1 MYFSDII
8 GLTDI
13 KNHLIESVQ
22 KGFVPHARMLYGAEG
37 IGKLPLAI
45 AYARYLNCVN
55 PTETDSCGKCASCSK
70 FDKLAHPDLHFA
82 FPMVQKKA
90 EKLIVC
96 DNYLPQ
102 WRSFLTENTY
112 FNLNTWLQYINA
124 KNAQGMIYAQE
135 SEEIIRKLNLKVY
148 EAKYKIMIVWLPEK
162 MNIECANKLLKMIE
176 EPPAHTV
183 FLLISEDLD
192 KVIPTIK
199 SRCQPIYIKPID
211 HGDMIVAIQNNY
223 NLTLSDA
230 QSVAHIANGSYS
242 KVIELVESGDDSK
255 LFLNLFD
262 KMMSASFSKKI
273 KMIKEVADELSKTG
287 REVQKSF
294 LIYSLRMFREY
305 FVNNLNVPELIYLN
319 REEQRMGLQYSA
331 AINETNI
338 EVLAHEFSL
347 AHKQIE
353 QNGNAKII
361 FLDLCLKLTMLIKK

>member
-1 MYFSDII
+1 MYFRDII
-8 GLTDI
+8 GQSEV
-13 KNHLIESVQ
+13 KQHLIESVQ
-22 KGFVPHARMLYGAEG
+22 KGYVPHARMLYGLEG
-37 IGKLPLAI
+37 VGKLPLAI
-45 AYARYLNCVN
+45 AYARYLNCEN
-55 PTETDSCGKCASCSK
+55 PKDTDACGKCPSCSK

-82 FPMVQKKA
+82 FPMVQNRA
-90 EKLIVC
+90 EKLLVS

-102 WRSFLTENTY
+102 WRSYLSEKTY
-112 FNLNTWLQYINA
+112 FNLGDWLQYIDA

-135 SEEIIRKLNLKVY
+135 SEEIIRKLSLKVY

-162 MNIECANKLLKMIE
+162 MNLECANKLLKLIE
-176 EPPAHTV
+176 EPPARTI

-199 SRCQPIYIKPID
+199 SRCQPLYIKPIEYD
-211 HGDMIVAIQNNY
+211 DMIASITNTY
-223 NLTLSDA
+223 SLSLSDA

-242 KVIELVESGDDSK
+242 KAIQLIETDDSSQM
-255 LFLNLFD
+255 LLNLFD
-262 KMMSASFSKKI
+262 KMMGAASSREI
-273 KMIKEVADELSKTG
+273 KFIKGIADELSKKG

-294 LIYSLRMFREY
+294 LTYSLRMFREF
-305 FVNNLNVPELIYLN
+305 FVGNLNVPELVYLN
-319 REEQRMGLQYSA
+319 RHERQLRQQYPGT
-331 AINETNI
+331 INERNI

>member
-242 KVIELVESGDDSK
+242 KLIELVESGDDSK

-347 AHKQIE
+347 AHRQIE

>member
-1 MYFSDII
+1 MYVRDII
-8 GLTDI
+8 GLSDI
-13 KNHLIESVQ
+13 KKHLIESVQ
-22 KGFVPHARMLYGAEG
+22 KGFVPHARILYGAEG
-37 IGKLPLAI
+37 IGKLPLVI
-45 AYARYLNCVN
+45 AYARYINCLN
-55 PTETDSCGKCASCSK
+55 PTSTDACGVCSSCSK
-70 FDKLAHPDLHFA
+70 YDKLAHPDLHFA
-82 FPMVQKKA
+82 FPMVQKRA
-90 EKLIVC
+90 EKLMVC

-102 WRSFLTENTY
+102 WRSFLAKKTY
-112 FNLNTWLQYINA
+112 FNLGQWLQYIDA

-162 MNIECANKLLKMIE
+162 MNLECANKLLKMIE
-176 EPPAHTV
+176 EPPAHTI

-199 SRCQPIYIKPID
+199 SRCQPIHIKSIV
-211 HGDMIVAIQNNY
+211 HSDMIAATQHNY
-223 NLTLSDA
+223 NLSANDS

-242 KVIELVESGDDSK
+242 KAIELIESNDESQF
-255 LFLNLFD
+255 LLNLFS
-262 KMMSASFSKKI
+262 KMMGASYSKKI
-273 KMIKEVADELSKTG
+273 KLIKEVAEELAKTG

-305 FVNNLNVPELIYLN
+305 FVNNMNVPELVYLN
-319 REEQRMGLQYSA
+319 RAEQQLGQQYSV
-331 AINETNI
+331 AINENNI
-338 EVLAHEFSL
+338 EVLVHEFSL

>member
-1 MYFSDII
+1 MYFRDII

-13 KNHLIESVQ
+13 KEHLIESVQ
-22 KGFVPHARMLYGAEG
+22 KGYVPHARMIYGAEG

-45 AYARYLNCVN
+45 AYARYLNCLN
-55 PTETDSCGKCASCSK
+55 PTKTDSCGKCSSCSK

-82 FPMVQKKA
+82 FPIVQKKA

-96 DNYLPQ
+96 DNYLPK
-102 WRSFLTENTY
+102 WRSFLAENIY
-112 FNLNTWLQYINA
+112 FNLSKWLLYIDA
-124 KNAQGMIYAQE
+124 KNAQGLIYAQE

-162 MNIECANKLLKMIE
+162 MNLECANKLLKMIE
-176 EPPAHTV
+176 EPPAHTI

-192 KVIPTIK
+192 NVIPTIK
-199 SRCQPIYIKPID
+199 SRCQPIYIRPIENR
-211 HGDMIVAIQNNY
+211 DMIDAIRNNY
-223 NLTLSDA
+223 NLTLNDA
-230 QSVAHIANGSYS
+230 QSVAHIASGSYYNA
-242 KVIELVESGDDSK
+242 IELIESNDESK
-255 LFLNLFD
+255 LLLSLFNR
-262 KMMSASFSKKI
+262 MMSASFSKKI
-273 KMIKEVADELSKTG
+273 KAIKEIADELSKTG
-287 REVQKSF
+287 RDIQKSF

-305 FVNNLNVPELIYLN
+305 FVNNLNVPEVVYLN
-319 REEQRMGLQYSA
+319 REEEHLGQQFFA
-331 AINETNI
+331 VINEDNI

>member
-1 MYFSDII
+1 MYFRDIV
-8 GLTDI
+8 GQTEI
-13 KNHLIESVQ
+13 KQHLIESVQ
-22 KGFVPHARMLYGAEG
+22 KGYVPHARMLYGLEG
-37 IGKLPLAI
+37 VGKLPLAI
-45 AYARYLNCVN
+45 AYSRYLNCEN
-55 PTETDSCGKCASCSK
+55 PKDADACGKCPSCSK

-82 FPMVQKKA
+82 FPMVQNRA
-90 EKLIVC
+90 EKLLVC

-102 WRSFLTENTY
+102 WRSFLSEKIY
-112 FNLNTWLQYINA
+112 FNLGDWLQYIDA

-135 SEEIIRKLNLKVY
+135 SEEIIRKLSLKVY

-162 MNIECANKLLKMIE
+162 MNLECANKLLKLIE
-176 EPPAHTV
+176 EPPARTI

-199 SRCQPIYIKPID
+199 SRCQPLYIKPIEYD
-211 HGDMIVAIQNNY
+211 DMIGAITNTY
-223 NLTLSDA
+223 SLSLTDA

-242 KVIELVESGDDSK
+242 KAIQLIEADDSSQM
-255 LFLNLFD
+255 LLNLFD
-262 KMMSASFSKKI
+262 KMMGAASSREI
-273 KMIKEVADELSKTG
+273 KFIKGIADELSKKG

-294 LIYSLRMFREY
+294 LTYSLRMFREY
-305 FVNNLNVPELIYLN
+305 FVGNLNVPELVYLN
-319 REEQRMGLQYSA
+319 RHEQQLRQQYPGT
-331 AINETNI
+331 INERNI

>member
-1 MYFSDII
+1 MYFRDII
-8 GLTDI
+8 GQSDI
-13 KNHLIESVQ
+13 KKHLIDSVH
-22 KGFVPHARMLYGAEG
+22 KGYVPHARMFYGAEG

-45 AYARYLNCVN
+45 AYARYLNCTN
-55 PTETDSCGKCASCSK
+55 QGKTDACGKCPSCSK

-82 FPMVQKKA
+82 FPMVQKRA
-90 EKLIVC
+90 EKLLVC
-96 DNYLPQ
+96 DHYLPQ
-102 WRSFLTENTY
+102 WRSFLNEKTY
-112 FNLNTWLQYINA
+112 FSLTDWLQYINA

-162 MNIECANKLLKMIE
+162 MNLECANKLLKMIE
-176 EPPAHTV
+176 EPPARTI

-199 SRCQPIYIKPID
+199 SRCQPIYVKPIEFQ
-211 HGDMIVAIQNNY
+211 DMISAITNTY
-223 NLTLSDA
+223 SLTLNDA

-242 KVIELVESGDDSK
+242 KAIQLIEAGDDSQVYLK
-255 LFLNLFD
+255 LFD
-262 KMMSASFSKKI
+262 KMMAAASSRRI
-273 KMIKEVADELSKTG
+273 KSIKEVADELSKTG

-294 LIYSLRMFREY
+294 LEYSLRMFREY
-305 FVNNLNVPELIYLN
+305 FVSNFNAPELVYLN
-319 REEQRMGLQYSA
+319 RHEQQLRQRYSA

-338 EVLAHEFSL
+338 EVLAQEFSL